1 MQRISVRLP
10 KDISQL
16 QVNTFLKSKY
26 FTALKKTKRRGIPVN
41 DTVLKKLEEFAKKN
55 AEKINGKLQ
64 PISLSAA
71 LTQATIYLL
80 LDSIGKQQQKVEELE
95 KENLKLKTTLETLLK
110 RVIVKKTAP

>member
-26 FTALKKTKRRGIPVN
+26 FSALKKTKRRGILIQ
-41 DTVLKKLEEFAKKN
+41 DTALKKLEEFAERN
-55 AEKINGKLQ
+55 AEKKNRELQ
-64 PISLSAA
+64 PIALSAV
-71 LTQATIYLL
+71 LTQATIHLL
-80 LDSIGKQQQKVEELE
+80 LESIGKQQQKVGELE

-110 RVIVKKTAP
+110 RVKGRSF